1 MTIKDISHNY
11 MDENTRK
18 YYQSK
23 RSIVDSYE
31 KQKEIAEIA
40 NIVFDRIKIE
50 ISNKAVIP
58 IEEIGNALDKALDGK
73 KGIKIQL

>member
-58 IEEIGNALDKALDGK
+58 IEEIGNALDKALYGK

>member
-1 MTIKDISHNY
+1 

-50 ISNKAVIP
+50 ISNRAVIP

>member
-1 MTIKDISHNY
+1 

>member
-1 MTIKDISHNY
+1 
-11 MDENTRK
+11 MDDNTRK